1 MLLKTFGI
9 VGLGLV
15 VGLGCG
21 WFAYQSKF
29 GGKAEFG
36 PYSSDAKRVK
46 MATLASPPA
55 EPGKA
60 PKIEVVGGETF
71 DFGVM
76 EPGGRGNH
84 SFVVRNIGEGPLEL
98 QIAGST
104 CKCTV
109 GTLSDSTLA
118 AGGETTIDLAW
129 EAKSSSE
136 EFGQS
141 AILKTNDPNRG
152 ELNLIVRGRVIN
164 TMTMVPRNLSFGDTE
179 SGMPI
184 VLESTIYSF
193 NKTGIVPVGQTFSDP
208 AMTQKAKFRIEE
220 VPVETTL
227 SEDYATAKQAFKLKI
242 EIEPGLRQGA
252 IRENLSLDFAPAEA
266 VDDQGEYD
274 PDLSFRFVAETAGTI
289 VGAIAFV
296 ESRRMY
302 NGESGYIFT
311 IGEFDPASDKPVR
324 ANILLR
330 GAKRDSLKLVL
341 GEIEPAGVLRAELG
355 EPVGRSNTVL
365 VPLSLWV
372 DPSADPIELMGR
384 GNDDYGSLWIRPDDP
399 EQSPVRLKVRFAVPK
414 K

>member
-9 VGLGLV
+9 VGLGL
-15 VGLGCG
+15 GLGLACG

-29 GGKAEFG
+29 GGPAEFG
-36 PYSSDAKRVK
+36 PYSSGAKRVK
-46 MATLASPPA
+46 MATVAIRPA

-84 SFVVRNIGEGPLEL
+84 SFVVRNVGEGPLEL
-98 QIAGST
+98 EIAGST

-118 AGGETTIDLAW
+118 PGGETTIDLTW
-129 EAKSSSE
+129 EAKTSSE

-141 AILKTNDPNRG
+141 AILKTNDPSRG

-179 SGMPI
+179 SGTPI

-193 NKTGIVPVGQTFSDP
+193 NKTAIVPVGQTFSDP
-208 AMTQKAKFRIEE
+208 AMTQKAKFQIEE
-220 VPVETTL
+220 VPVETTP
-227 SEDYATAKQAFKLKI
+227 SEAYATAKQAFKLKI
-242 EIEPGLRQGA
+242 EIAPGLRQGA
-252 IRENLSLDFAPAEA
+252 IRENLSLDFAPADA

-296 ESRRMY
+296 ESRRMF

-311 IGEFDPASDKPVR
+311 IGEFNPGSDKPVR

-330 GAKRDSLKLVL
+330 GANRESMKLVL

-355 EPVGRSNTVL
+355 EPLGRSNTVL
-365 VPLSLWV
+365 VPLTLWV
-372 DPSADPIELMGR
+372 DPAAGPIELMGR

-399 EQSPVRLKVRFAVPK
+399 DQSPVRLKVRFAVPK